1 MTTHRGGSPVTD
13 EQRFEW
19 FQDARFGLFIHWG
32 LYCTLGGE
40 WQGQRMDYI
49 GEWIMSKYQIPLSE
63 YVKLTEQFDPQ
74 AFDADAWVRLA
85 KRAGMRYIVIT
96 SKHHEGFAMYHSQV
110 STYNI
115 VDATPFDRDPLA
127 ELAEACK
134 RHGLKLGLYYS
145 QDLDWHE
152 PNGGDPGP
160 DYPKNYGGMSW
171 TNDWDFP
178 DYEAKD
184 YIPYFEE
191 KVKPQVRELLT
202 RYGPISVLWFD
213 TPVSISK
220 EQSAELVDLVQ
231 ELQPDCLINT
241 RIGNGLGDYG
251 SMGDNQVPYG
261 RLEGIWEVPAT
272 LNDTWGYKHFDHN
285 WKSAE
290 ETLNILVGLAS
301 KNVNYLLNVGPMPDG
316 RFPQPAIKILEEIG
330 DWMATYGDAIHG
342 IRQSPYPYE
351 FKWGWITHQAAAG
364 ATPEKLY
371 LLFKHWPAEPL
382 VLRGLGTEV
391 TAAHELSAPDQAL
404 RLDQSLDGDPAE
416 LTLYLPEEEPAT
428 EIPVIA
434 LELAGPA
441 SIDQRLIAQHQGRIT
456 LPAYRAQVH
465 PNGADAATTPHLNR
479 ARILAGWKDT
489 QPWIE
494 WDLHVP
500 APGAYEVSVTTASLR
515 HRRPWRAGHRVRI
528 ETEGNIVETILT
540 RAEDKNQPED
550 RYHAQAR
557 SHCGWVHFDQAGPV
571 KLALKAVNIDDSNG
585 IGLALVSAELR
596 VQLTHS
602 DEFEPDAN
610 SACA

>member
-1 MTTHRGGSPVTD
+1 MTTQKGGSPVTD

-40 WQGQRMDYI
+40 WQGKRMEYI
-49 GEWIMSKYQIPLSE
+49 GEWIMSKYQIPLRE
-63 YVKLTEQFDPQ
+63 YVKLAQRFDPQ

-127 ELAEACK
+127 ELAEACE

-152 PNGGDPGP
+152 PNAGDPGP
-160 DYPKNYGGMSW
+160 DYPKNAGEMSW

-184 YIPYFEE
+184 YVPYFEE

-213 TPVSISK
+213 TPVSISR
-220 EQSAELVDLVQ
+220 EQSAELVNLVR

-261 RLEGIWEVPAT
+261 HLEGIWEVPAT

-285 WKSAE
+285 WKSAQ

-301 KNVNYLLNVGPMPDG
+301 KNANYLLNVGPMPDG
-316 RFPQPAIKILEEIG
+316 RFPQPAIEILVEIG
-330 DWMATYGDAIHG
+330 DWMGIYGDAVHG
-342 IRQSPYPYE
+342 TRQSPYPYE
-351 FKWGWITHQAAAG
+351 FEWGWITHQAAAG
-364 ATPEKLY
+364 TTPEKLY
-371 LLFKHWPAEPL
+371 LLFKRWPAEPL
-382 VLRGLGTEV
+382 ILRGLHTEV
-391 TAAHELSAPDQAL
+391 TAAHELSAPDQVL
-404 RLDQSLDGDPAE
+404 RLDQSLDGDPTE
-416 LTLYLPEEEPAT
+416 LTLHLPQQKPAA
-428 EIPVIA
+428 EIPVVA

-441 SIDQRLIAQHQGRIT
+441 NVDQRLIAQHQDRIT
-456 LPAYRAQVH
+456 LPAYCAEVCA
-465 PNGADAATTPHLNR
+465 NGADAATAPHLNR
-479 ARILAGWKDT
+479 ARILVNWQDT
-489 QPWIE
+489 RPSVA
-494 WDLHVP
+494 WDLYIA
-500 APGAYEVSVTTASLR
+500 APGTYEVSVTTANLR
-515 HRRPWRAGHRVRI
+515 HRRPWRGGHHIRI
-528 ETEGNIVETILT
+528 EIGGDAIETVLTKAEGE
-540 RAEDKNQPED
+540 NQPKD
-550 RYHAQAR
+550 RYNAQAR
-557 SHCGWVHFDQAGPV
+557 SHCGWVHFDAAGPV
-571 KLALKAVNIDDSNG
+571 KLTLKAVSIDDSSG
-585 IGLALVSAELR
+585 IGLALVCAELR
-596 VQLTHS
+596 AQS
-602 DEFEPDAN
+602 
-610 SACA
+610 